1 VDVCVCVCGC
11 VCARVYEREREKECK
26 GDMIWS
32 VCLRY
37 GLFV

>member
-11 VCARVYEREREKECK
+11 VCARVYEERVCVCK